1 MERKRNYIY
10 PDSDSLAAAFVCEF
24 AHAIEEY
31 SEEGKQLHIALS
43 GGSTPLSIFRQL
55 AEQTTREQWSHVSLY
70 WVDER
75 CVPPEHPDSNYGSAL
90 ETFIKPLDLPSELIH
105 PIRGEDKPL
114 GEAERYG
121 QELIKYLPSYNGF
134 PVFDWIWLGLG
145 TDGHTASIFPNH
157 IELWT
162 AGSPCIVSTHPDTAQ
177 SRISIS
183 GGVINAARRVSFIVT
198 GKDKAKVIKEI
209 FHKEG
214 RHMDYPAFYVDPVSA
229 NLEWFLDQNA
239 ASLL

>member
-10 PDSDSLAAAFVCEF
+10 PDKDSLAAAFVCEF
-24 AHAIEEY
+24 ARTLEDY
-31 SEEGKQLHIALS
+31 SEERKQLHIALS
-43 GGSTPLSIFRQL
+43 GGSTPLSIFMQL
-55 AEQTTREQWSHVSLY
+55 TEQTTRELWSNVSLY

-75 CVPPEHPDSNYGSAL
+75 CVPPEHPDSNYGNAV
-90 ETFIKPLDLPSELIH
+90 ETFIKPLNLPREQIH
-105 PIRGEDKPL
+105 RIRGEEKPL

-121 QELIKYLPSYNGF
+121 QELIKYLPINGGF

-145 TDGHTASIFPNH
+145 TDGHTASIFPSQ

-198 GKDKAKVIKEI
+198 GKDKAQVIKEI

-214 RHMDYPAFYVDPVSA
+214 RHMEYPAFYVDPVSA
-229 NLEWFLDQNA
+229 NLEWFLDQDA

>member
-1 MERKRNYIY
+1 M
-10 PDSDSLAAAFVCEF
+10 DTLAAAFACEF
-24 AHAIEEY
+24 TRTLNEY
-31 SEEGKQLHIALS
+31 AEEGKHLHMAIS
-43 GGSTPLSIFRQL
+43 GGSTPQSVFSQL
-55 AEQTTREQWSHVSLY
+55 AEQTTREEWENVSLY

-75 CVPPEHPDSNYGSAL
+75 CVPPDHPDSNYGNAREKL
-90 ETFIKPLDLPSELIH
+90 LKPLNLPQERIH
-105 PIRGEDKPL
+105 RIRGEEKPL

-121 QELIKYLPSYNGF
+121 KELIKYLPSENGF

-145 TDGHTASIFPNH
+145 VDGHTASIFPQQ

-177 SRISIS
+177 ARISIS
-183 GGVINAARRVSFIVT
+183 GGVINAARRVSIIAA
-198 GKDKAKVIKEI
+198 GREKAQVIKEI

-214 RHMDYPAFYVDPVSA
+214 RHMEYPAFYVDPISA
-229 NLEWFLDQNA
+229 NLEWYLDQNA